1 MTFIRHFKNKRVSDI
16 EQERVTTERHTQREM
31 QEIEREIQRLT
42 DRKRETEADKERE
55 PV

>member
-16 EQERVTTERHTQREM
+16 EQERVTTERHTQRER
-31 QEIEREIQRLT
+31 QEIERLT